1 MIQDVEHER
10 DEKEKLI
17 GELRKYSQ
25 DTDHLQ
31 RENELQQTML
41 EKLKQQIVDEKLKAA
56 NLASDAT
63 AAEKR
68 AESLLSVKRENQ
80 ELYQQIEQLQRQVN
94 SNEETPAL
102 TQLQNTITQKDAQIN
117 RLIQDV
123 KQAQRQVPDES
134 DYKNQIDALKK
145 QIIGEFLLCFLSF
158 CLGR

>member
-1 MIQDVEHER
+1 
-10 DEKEKLI
+10 
-17 GELRKYSQ
+17 
-25 DTDHLQ
+25 
-31 RENELQQTML
+31 ML

-134 DYKNQIDALKK
+134 DYKNQIDVLKNKLSVSIYDCYSSVWAL
-145 QIIGEFLLCFLSF
+145 
-158 CLGR
+158 